1 MRPLLSR
8 LAFPSAVAA
17 NGMVALAKLIVAR
30 RTGSSAV
37 LSEAVHSAV
46 ATAEGLIVL
55 LGLHLGHRPRDAS
68 HPFGYRRALYHLS
81 LVAGVVLFAGGAA
94 FSIYRG
100 LLRLHETG
108 ILAEWRLALLVIGGA
123 ALLEATSYFVARRR
137 MRRPRDELAA
147 ARGTGSPNVDEEQ
160 SALVALGDGGE
171 ALLGLMLAALGIV
184 LTRLAGSPFYDGWA
198 SIAIG
203 GVLLVAAAL
212 RVREVRE
219 VPVGARSREDV
230 VRSIRQSAEGTPGLT
245 AVNRVLTM
253 QLGPRRILVALDVAL
268 EQGLTEPDLG
278 RVLRRLED
286 TIRRA
291 HPVVRHIYVD
301 VHPASGT
308 GTGH

>member
-1 MRPLLSR
+1 MRPLISR

-17 NGMVALAKLIVAR
+17 NGIVAIVKLFIAR

-37 LSEAVHSAV
+37 MSEAVHSAV
-46 ATAEGLIVL
+46 AAAEGLVVL
-55 LGLHLGHRPRDAS
+55 LGLHFGRRPRDAS
-68 HPFGYRRALYHLS
+68 HPFGYRRELYHFS

-94 FSIYRG
+94 LSIYRG
-100 LLRLHETG
+100 VIRLHETG
-108 ILAEWRLALLVIGGA
+108 DLPQWRLALIVIGGA
-123 ALLEATSYFVARRR
+123 AILEAASYLVARRR
-137 MRRPRDELAA
+137 MRSPRDELAA
-147 ARGTGSPNVDEEQ
+147 ARGTESVVREGET

-171 ALLGLMLAALGIV
+171 ALLGLVLAAVGIV
-184 LTRLAGSPFYDGWA
+184 FTRLSGSPFYDGWA

-203 GVLLVAAAL
+203 GVLVVAAAL
-212 RVREVRE
+212 RIREVRE
-219 VPVGARSREDV
+219 VPVGPGAREDV
-230 VRSIRQSAEGTPGLT
+230 VQSIRASAEGTPGLT
-245 AVNRVLTM
+245 AVNRILTM

-268 EQGLTEPDLG
+268 DQGLTGPDLG
-278 RVLRRLED
+278 RTLRRLEE